1 VGIGDGIGVRRACAA
16 WWVLRAGAVA
26 RARVTTAVFFALVGT
41 ALWFLPVVFRA
52 RLDAGLE
59 VERLEALRVVRR
71 TLVVFLLFNVR
82 PPQCGIGP
90 GASGTL
96 LFLRL
101 LSVQCDARHDRGT
114 SVAKGC
120 GREPEFS
127 SRSRNRH
134 RPIPRLDIQ
143 NIPLI

>member
-1 VGIGDGIGVRRACAA
+1 M
-16 WWVLRAGAVA
+16 RAGAVA

-52 RLDAGLE
+52 RLDGLE

-71 TLVVFLLFNVR
+71 TLVVFLFNVR
-82 PPQCGIGP
+82 PPMWDRAGSLWKP
-90 GASGTL
+90 
-96 LFLRL
+96 LFFRL
-101 LSVQCDARHDRGT
+101 LGVQCDARHDREG

-127 SRSRNRH
+127 SASRNRSGAEG
-134 RPIPRLDIQ
+134 RPR
-143 NIPLI
+143 